1 MDLHISVIADFKSLN
16 PDIEVIDW
24 CLSGHSWV
32 MNAGMW
38 GSKGGVINI
47 KNKQWAR
54 DFSPLDPGLSNE
66 MSQYYTKAYMRHLFM
81 ADEILGLQL
90 ASIQNLSFYL
100 WLVGQAREH
109 IIAGDYT
116 SWKKTMVAQ
125 ISKRL

>member
-1 MDLHISVIADFKSLN
+1 
-16 PDIEVIDW
+16 
-24 CLSGHSWV
+24 
-32 MNAGMW
+32 
-38 GSKGGVINI
+38 
-47 KNKQWAR
+47 
-54 DFSPLDPGLSNE
+54 
-66 MSQYYTKAYMRHLFM
+66 MRHLFM

-109 IIAGDYT
+109 IIAGDYS

>member
-1 MDLHISVIADFKSLN
+1 MVFTSQ
-16 PDIEVIDW
+16 
-24 CLSGHSWV
+24 
-32 MNAGMW
+32 
-38 GSKGGVINI
+38 GVINI
-47 KNKQWAR
+47 KNKQWAS
-54 DFSPLDPGLSNE
+54 DFSPLDPGLPNE
-66 MSQYYTKAYMRHLFM
+66 MSQYYTKAYIRHLFM

-109 IIAGDYT
+109 IMAGDYT